1 MGYIFEAEIEI
12 ITNTVRGKTIGE
24 EETIRLRDLLA
35 SDIHPAIKSYFKNEV
50 ERLLQQERALE
61 VRSKK
66 FPYALPEISRL
77 YKQIDLLLVHNYQFG
92 RHEFERMLDHAV
104 HFQFN
109 YLCRPRWTMLNFIFE
124 NQRRRTASEIERKLR
139 YCVDYSYY
147 TEILQRYME
156 NHGIAEM
163 SYEEFSEL
171 LEKIDR
177 EILAS
182 HTSIELA
189 LMARPLLRF
198 IEAGQPVPAST
209 VSEARIPIN
218 AAIVFFEDKNLPEI
232 KERLERE
239 RDTVQCVDISLP
251 ELATLIEK
259 VRTGNEEAEVQF
271 PRLEKDTAATS
282 TGETPTTQRIEETP
296 QRSTHAT
303 SKKTPAKIYSDFPEE
318 KSHTESTTTKQSF
331 PSVPPIQN
339 SDGLEDLHLLFSPNE
354 QKVFARKIFRRD
366 EVEFRI
372 ALDKL
377 NAMKDWKNASAYLKE
392 LFIANDVDP
401 FSEEAILF
409 TDKIQ
414 SRYLPLD
421 SAS

>member
-1 MGYIFEAEIEI
+1 MGYIFETEIEI

-50 ERLLQQERALE
+50 EWLLQQERALE

-66 FPYALPEISRL
+66 FPYTLPEISRL
-77 YKQIDLLLVHNYQFG
+77 YKQIDLLLVYNYQFG
-92 RHEFERMLDHAV
+92 RLEFETMLDHAV

-124 NQRRRTASEIERKLR
+124 HQRRRTASEIERKLR

-147 TEILQRYME
+147 TEIVQRYME
-156 NHGIAEM
+156 EHGVAEM

-177 EILAS
+177 EILAA
-182 HTSIELA
+182 HTSVELA
-189 LMARPLLRF
+189 LMARPMLRF
-198 IEAGQPVPAST
+198 IEAGQPVPAPT
-209 VSEARIPIN
+209 VTEARIPIN
-218 AAIVFFEDKNLPEI
+218 AAIVFFEDKSLVEI

-239 RDTVQCVDISLP
+239 RDSAQRIDITLP
-251 ELATLIEK
+251 ELATLIER
-259 VRTGNEEAEVQF
+259 VRTGNEGAEVQF
-271 PRLEKDTAATS
+271 PRLEK
-282 TGETPTTQRIEETP
+282 ETPAPPAGERSATPRVEETA
-296 QRSTHAT
+296 QNSRDAT
-303 SKKTPAKIYSDFPEE
+303 AKKAPVKIYSDFSEE
-318 KSHTESTTTKQSF
+318 ELHTEGTTTRQF
-331 PSVPPIQN
+331 VPRSAAVQN
-339 SDGLEDLHLLFSPNE
+339 SDGLEDLHLLFTPNE

-366 EVEFRI
+366 EVEFRD

-377 NAMKDWKNASAYLKE
+377 NAMKDWKDASAYLKE